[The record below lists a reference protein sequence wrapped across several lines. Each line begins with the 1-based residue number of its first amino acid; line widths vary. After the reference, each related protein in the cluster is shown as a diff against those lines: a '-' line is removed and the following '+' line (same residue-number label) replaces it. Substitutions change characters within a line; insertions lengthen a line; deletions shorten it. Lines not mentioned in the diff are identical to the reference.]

1 MIANGVSV
9 HPVTIRNWLD
19 EGTHTVG
26 PRKVEYLEQIALLTE
41 NVEMFDHAEEYFEAC
56 RDVRHVRRT
65 ILQELG
71 TAIIRRLE
79 GEKAVGGIIPP
90 EIQEGLD
97 AMAVVLRIE
106 TIVKTDKS
114 VPAYMTN
121 RPIDLEG
128 GL

>member
-1 MIANGVSV
+1 M
-9 HPVTIRNWLD
+9 P
-19 EGTHTVG
+19 
-26 PRKVEYLEQIALLTE
+26 
-41 NVEMFDHAEEYFEAC
+41 